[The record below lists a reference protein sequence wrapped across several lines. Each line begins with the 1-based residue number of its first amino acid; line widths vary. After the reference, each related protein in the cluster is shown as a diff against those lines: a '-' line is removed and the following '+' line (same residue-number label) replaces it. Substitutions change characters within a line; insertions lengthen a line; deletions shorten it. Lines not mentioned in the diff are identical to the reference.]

1 MTETEHSGL
10 STDCSPNVKCPD
22 PTLLSGHL
30 LSIILVLTQRQRL
43 RRAKKLVCWISNKAR
58 VVEVV

>member
-10 STDCSPNVKCPD
+10 FTDCSPSVKCPD

-30 LSIILVLTQRQRL
+30 LSIIFILTQRQRL
-43 RRAKKLVCWISNKAR
+43 RRAKKLVFWISSKPG